1 MMRLFKSAALACVL
15 VFTMVFGASEARAA
29 VYDLMENTTVAIP
42 TAYGTAIFTTE
53 FPQPAGTG
61 RFDPFLTI
69 QGSGVEKGYNTSES
83 VFDTKREPHWNHE
96 LKVSDLEQSRTTM
109 NGADYFSFTI
119 DINEP
124 NGGDKSLISLDAL
137 KIFVS
142 NKSGKTTTNVEALGK
157 TVFDLDLP
165 RDNYIL
171 YNDKNSG
178 SGEADIA
185 FFVPVSA
192 FAGVSSGSYVYMFQQ
207 FGGYCAAD
215 GDYSSNSG
223 YEETRLGGG
232 GGPQAMMMP
241 PVPEP
246 SAVLPLAG
254 VLGLVLTSRRLGRM
268 VG

>member
-1 MMRLFKSAALACVL
+1 MRLFTSAALACTL
-15 VFTMVFGASEARAA
+15 VFTMVFGASKANAA
-29 VYDLMENTTVAIP
+29 VYDLTENATVAVP
-42 TAYGTAIFTTE
+42 TAYGTAIFTTV
-53 FPQPAGTG
+53 FSQPAGTG

-69 QGSGVEKGYNTSES
+69 QASGVEKGYNTSEG
-83 VFDTKREPHWNHE
+83 VFDTKREPQWNHE
-96 LKVSDLEQSRTTM
+96 LKVSDLEQSRTTL

-124 NGGDKSLISLDAL
+124 NGGDKPLISLDAL

-142 NKSGKTTTNVEALGK
+142 NKSGKTTTNVESLGK
-157 TVFDLDLP
+157 KVFDLDLP
-165 RDNYIL
+165 ADNYIL

-223 YEETRLGGG
+223 FEETRLGK
-232 GGPQAMMMP
+232 GGPQGMVIP

-254 VLGLVLTSRRLGRM
+254 VLGLVLTSRRLWRV